1 MKIWMLGS
9 GSAGNAVLV
18 ECDGT
23 RILVDAGFGTRTL
36 AGRMKM
42 VGVDPASIEA
52 CVVTHEH
59 SDHVKGVG
67 AAAKKW
73 GWAVYATAGTASG
86 SDFSGAPFVR
96 TFAPG
101 ATLDLTRMSIATTA
115 TPHDAADSVGFV
127 ITGRSSGA
135 RAGVFYDIG
144 HVSEAIAAACVD
156 LDILVL
162 ESNHDD
168 HMLRNGPYP
177 RWLQAR
183 ISCDTGHLSNA
194 CAGDFARAALTRQA
208 NHLVL
213 AHLSEKNNSREL
225 ALSSMRSAI
234 ARSKFRG
241 TLTAAAQDTVVGPF
255 EPRSDRAE
263 APMQYGL
270 FG

>member
-42 VGVDPASIEA
+42 IGVDPASIEA

-59 SDHVKGVG
+59 SDHVKGVS

-73 GWAVYATAGTASG
+73 GWAVYSTAGTATG
-86 SDFSGAPFVR
+86 TDFSGVASVTTFV
-96 TFAPG
+96 PG
-101 ATLDLTRMSIATTA
+101 ATLELSRMSVATTA
-115 TPHDAADSVGFV
+115 TPHDAAESVGFV
-127 ITGRSSGA
+127 ITSRSSGA
-135 RAGVFYDIG
+135 RVGLFYDIG
-144 HVSEAIAAACVD
+144 HVSDAIAAACVD

-168 HMLRNGPYP
+168 DMLRNGPYP
-177 RWLQAR
+177 RWLQSR
-183 ISCDTGHLSNA
+183 IACDTGHLSNT
-194 CAGDFARAALTRQA
+194 CAGEFARAALTRQV

-213 AHLSEKNNSREL
+213 AHLSERCNSHEV
-225 ALSSMRSAI
+225 ALTSMRRAI
-234 ARSKFRG
+234 VRSKFRG
-241 TLTAAAQDTVVGPF
+241 TLTAAAQDSVVGPF
-255 EPRSDRAE
+255 EPAAMRAE
-263 APMQYGL
+263 KPMQYGL
-270 FG
+270 W